1 MCVLF
6 LVCLFVFV
14 VVFVL
19 FTLHYY
25 TNKSRLK
32 TIKFADFANTL
43 FFYIFAFPIAVCF
56 AFAFSLTDSVS
67 VSFAFSSKIIMK
79 SI

>member
-1 MCVLF
+1 M
-6 LVCLFVFV
+6 FV
-14 VVFVL
+14 VVVVFVFVL

-43 FFYIFAFPIAVCF
+43 SFNNFAFPFAVSF
-56 AFAFSLTDSVS
+56 AFAFVFALTDSVS
-67 VSFAFSSKIIMK
+67 VSFAFSTKIIMK